1 MMFFKQ
7 ISLVLFIF
15 LVSCKGIDFVYENN
29 TNLINPIYNKTI
41 IEISGIESSYVYK
54 YSSRYFGS
62 NNDAQY
68 TLYINVEEKKTKR
81 SVQTNQAV
89 SKMDYELSFN
99 YILIENNKN
108 CEVLNI
114 NLISKFTHEPKAE
127 GYNFGSDKSLEKLYE
142 LTTRNNLQDFID
154 KLSDKNTSN
163 CINEN

>member
-1 MMFFKQ
+1 M
-7 ISLVLFIF
+7 FIF

-114 NLISKFTHEPKAE
+114 NLISKFTHESRQRVI
-127 GYNFGSDKSLEKLYE
+127 F
-142 LTTRNNLQDFID
+142 
-154 KLSDKNTSN
+154 
-163 CINEN
+163 